1 VRWVLILAVLA
12 GALAPVEA
20 ATRCRT
26 HTVGSTQ
33 YTVCEG
39 GPGGKT
45 ECRSHRV
52 GGTVY
57 TSCR

>member
-1 VRWVLILAVLA
+1 VLA